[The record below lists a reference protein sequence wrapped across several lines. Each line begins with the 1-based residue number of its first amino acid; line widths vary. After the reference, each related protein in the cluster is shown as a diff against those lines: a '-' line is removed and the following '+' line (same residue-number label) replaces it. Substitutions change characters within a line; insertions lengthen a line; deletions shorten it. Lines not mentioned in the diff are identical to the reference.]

1 MERDELKS
9 FIKDLLI
16 DNIVYI
22 VYDGYT
28 DFCGNAITEIDY
40 DKTVDGI
47 VNDLKKSKNYTIDVL
62 KRSL

>member
-1 MERDELKS
+1 MAKDELRA
-9 FIKDLLI
+9 FIRDLLI
-16 DNIVYI
+16 DNIVCAS
-22 VYDGYT
+22 YT
-28 DFCGNAITEIDY
+28 DFHGNAITEIDY

>member
-1 MERDELKS
+1 MTRDELKS

-16 DNIVYI
+16 DNIVYASYI
-22 VYDGYT
+22 
-28 DFCGNAITEIDY
+28 DFYRNAITEIDY

-47 VNDLKKSKNYTIDVL
+47 VSDLKKSKNYTIDVL

>member
-16 DNIVYI
+16 DNI

>member
-16 DNIVYI
+16 DNIVY
-22 VYDGYT
+22 DSYT
-28 DFCGNAITEIDY
+28 DLCGNAITEIDY

-47 VNDLKKSKNYTIDVL
+47 VNDLKKSKNYTIDLL

>member
-1 MERDELKS
+1 MSRDELKS

-16 DNIVYI
+16 NNI

-28 DFCGNAITEIDY
+28 YFYDAITKIDY

-47 VNDLKKSKNYTIDVL
+47 VNDLKISKNYTIDVL

>member
-1 MERDELKS
+1 MTRDELKS
-9 FIKDLLI
+9 FIRDLLI
-16 DNIVYI
+16 DNIVYTS
-22 VYDGYT
+22 YT
-28 DFCGNAITEIDY
+28 DFHGNAITEIDY

>member
-1 MERDELKS
+1 MSRDELKA

-16 DNIVYI
+16 NNI

-28 DFCGNAITEIDY
+28 YVYDAIPEIDY

-47 VNDLKKSKNYTIDVL
+47 VNDLKISKNYTIDVL

>member
-1 MERDELKS
+1 MTKDELKS

-16 DNIVYI
+16 NSI

-28 DFCGNAITEIDY
+28 YFYGNATPEIDY

-47 VNDLKKSKNYTIDVL
+47 VNDLEKSKNYAIDVL